1 MLARRMPAVRKT
13 LMAALDAALAAR
25 PKDSVRHSFELIAF
39 SLALAYAMFLG
50 ASAFAGAWIIDD
62 HGRLID
68 NDFIAVWAAGRLVLE
83 GQAAAAYDWDL
94 HRQVEIAAAGRDFA
108 SYYGWHYP
116 PPPLFFAAALA
127 TLPYLAAWAVWM
139 AVTLP
144 AYVAAVRAIIG
155 ERIGI
160 VLALGFPGVLWNI
173 SVGQNGFLTAAL
185 IGGTLVCL
193 ERRPLVAG
201 VFLGLL
207 TYKPQF
213 GVLFPFVLMVDGRWR
228 VLAAASVTAAALV
241 VASVLAFGLESWQAF
256 LHWMPVTSEAVFAQ
270 GRANFMKMQ
279 SLLGVVRWLGGGM
292 AAAWFAQGL
301 LILAALVGNI
311 WLWRRKVRYEIKA
324 AALSAGA
331 LLATPY
337 LYIYDFPVLAIPL
350 AFLMRMGLREGFLP
364 WELAGVALAC
374 ALILAFPV
382 LAMPTGFAA
391 AIVASVLIAR
401 RALLAQRGMIR
412 GELLASPSP

>member
-1 MLARRMPAVRKT
+1 
-13 LMAALDAALAAR
+13 MAALDPALAAR
-25 PKDSVRHSFELIAF
+25 PHDAPPRDQLRHSLALIGF
-39 SLALAYAMFLG
+39 SLALAYAVFLV

-83 GQAAAAYDWDL
+83 GHAAAAYDWDL

-116 PPPLFFAAALA
+116 PPPLFFAAALGS
-127 TLPYLAAWAVWM
+127 LPYLAAWAVWM

-144 AYVAAVRAIIG
+144 AYVVAVRAIIG

-185 IGGTLVCL
+185 IGGMLVCL
-193 ERRPLVAG
+193 ERRPLAAG
-201 VFLGLL
+201 LCLGLL

-213 GVLFPFVLMVDGRWR
+213 GVLLPFVLMIDGRWR

-241 VASVLAFGLESWQAF
+241 AASILAFGLESWQAF
-256 LHWMPVTSEAVFAQ
+256 FHWMPVTGEAVFAE
-270 GRANFMKMQ
+270 GRANLMKMQ
-279 SLLGVVRWLGGGM
+279 SLLGVVRWLGGNMTAAWIAQGVLV
-292 AAAWFAQGL
+292 AAAL
-301 LILAALVGNI
+301 LGNM
-311 WLWRRKVRYEIKA
+311 WLWRQPVRYEIRA

-350 AFLMRMGLREGFLP
+350 AFLMRMGLRDGFLP
-364 WELAGVALAC
+364 LELPGIALSC
-374 ALILAFPV
+374 GLILAFPV

-391 AIVASVLIAR
+391 AVLVALLIIR
-401 RALLAQRGMIR
+401 RAVHASRTSDA
-412 GELLASPSP
+412 ASPKALPA